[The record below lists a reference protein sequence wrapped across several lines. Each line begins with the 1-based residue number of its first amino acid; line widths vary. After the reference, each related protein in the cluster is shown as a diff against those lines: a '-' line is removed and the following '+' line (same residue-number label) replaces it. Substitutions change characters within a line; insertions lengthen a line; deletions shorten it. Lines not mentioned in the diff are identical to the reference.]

1 MLPLLL
7 ELLWLARAVG
17 RGVRDDVQFRA
28 ITVALTLLLAGGAVF
43 YWQVE
48 GWSLLD
54 ALYFCV
60 MTMATV
66 GYGDLAPGTPLAK
79 AFTIGYAM
87 LGVGLFAGFVGK
99 LVVLAVTRRPAP
111 GAPSAEGPR
120 ASPRA

>member
-1 MLPLLL
+1 M
-7 ELLWLARAVG
+7 
-17 RGVRDDVQFRA
+17 
-28 ITVALTLLLAGGAVF
+28 
-43 YWQVE
+43 E

-66 GYGDLAPGTPLAK
+66 GYGDLAPGTPLSK

-99 LVVLAVTRRPAP
+99 LVVLAATRRPAP
-111 GAPSAEGPR
+111 VSPGAEGPR
-120 ASPRA
+120 DGPRA